1 MRLILVST
9 IVVAAGAVGVGLAGC
24 GESNPAPPKTAPT
37 AKSEPAVPAS
47 FFTME
52 RPVDV
57 KDLKTVRDSASRGD
71 TVTFLARV
79 GGRVHPF
86 TDAQAL
92 FVVTDPALA
101 SCEIMAEDDHCSVPW
116 DYCCEDSDDLKM
128 NVATVRFLDEG
139 RPIRANAKGAGG
151 LDVLKFVVVTGTV
164 DDINDEGLF
173 IVDADSIWVGG
184 KPTFGQPRLG
194 SK

>member
-1 MRLILVST
+1 MRLMLMPT
-9 IVVAAGAVGVGLAGC
+9 VVAAVVGAALTGC
-24 GESNPAPPKTAPT
+24 GESKPAVSDTASAAKPKT
-37 AKSEPAVPAS
+37 AVPAS
-47 FFTME
+47 FFTTE
-52 RPVDV
+52 RPGGV
-57 KDLKTVRDSASRGD
+57 KDLKTVRDSASKGD

-92 FVVTDPALA
+92 FVVTDPSLK
-101 SCEIMAEDDHCSVPW
+101 SCEIMGEDDHCSVPW

-128 NVATVRFLDEG
+128 NVATVRFLDDD

-164 DDINDEGLF
+164 NDINDEGLF
-173 IVDADSIWVGG
+173 IVNADSVWVGG
-184 KPTFGQPRLG
+184 KPTFGEPRLG